1 MNWKILTHGALLS
14 FLAVPA
20 FAQQP
25 PRAEPA
31 PDPRRQNEPTA
42 ELTPVPNWSI
52 RQEVQRLDTSMRAY
66 NSLINSLSN
75 ASQELRTAVDEY
87 SRDPHNEVLAS
98 NLDAKMAQYA
108 RRVMGDF
115 DGIIADQDVLSANF
129 NDLNR
134 KLLVFS
140 RHLASQADVFRQNL
154 DGYRTTARDAER
166 RLTELSVRIK
176 ESPPEDPAEL
186 KLLKREFAREFRRYR
201 LQMRYVNGYS
211 RRYRSYQQ
219 LQRNL
224 EQLAGLFTNLHDK
237 FSEMIDNLENERQY
251 LQDSVKLQ
259 ADTILIKRTM
269 REGVWGS
276 EQAIGNIANKL
287 AELYQ
292 NVDAFGQVQERINTD
307 LNQFVD
313 SQEALL
319 DVTRRIDEIGQTGG
333 PIGDIG
339 NDMEK
344 AIEEFYGRRGGNDPL
359 LGDET
364 AEQEEQDFGLPQEE
378 SND

>member
-1 MNWKILTHGALLS
+1 VKSIISRSALVLL
-14 FLAVPA
+14 LAAPGM
-20 FAQQP
+20 AQQP
-25 PRAEPA
+25 PTAERA
-31 PDPRRQNEPTA
+31 PDPRRQQEPTA
-42 ELTPVPNWSI
+42 ELTPLPNWSI
-52 RQEVQRLDTSMRAY
+52 RQEVQRLDTSMQAY
-66 NSLINSLSN
+66 NSLIHSLSS
-75 ASQELRTAVDEY
+75 ASQDLKTAVDEY

-98 NLDAKMAQYA
+98 NLDARMAQYA

-115 DGIIADQDVLSANF
+115 DGIIADQDVLAANF

-140 RHLASQADVFRQNL
+140 RHLATQADSFHQNL

-176 ESPPEDPAEL
+176 ENPPEDPNEL
-186 KLLKREFAREFRRYR
+186 KLLKREFSREFRRYR

-219 LQRNL
+219 LQHNL

-259 ADTILIKRTM
+259 ADTIIIKRTM

-364 AEQEEQDFGLPQEE
+364 AEQEEQDFGMPEE
-378 SND
+378 QSND